1 MGLRLGTLECINI
14 IRHDYY
20 NREISEIIKG
30 KVNILIVGGGYGDSL
45 EDYCSSDLKITFTD
59 IELDAVEYVRR
70 QYLDGEIILDSSD
83 LVHTEF
89 EIMK

>member
-1 MGLRLGTLECINI
+1 MARIYFKSDNSKPVAYTHLTETLE
-14 IRHDYY
+14 R
-20 NREISEIIKG
+20 
-30 KVNILIVGGGYGDSL
+30 V
-45 EDYCSSDLKITFTD
+45 
-59 IELDAVEYVRR
+59 IEFDVDEMDCDAVEYVRR

>member
-45 EDYCSSDLKITFTD
+45 EDPL
-59 IELDAVEYVRR
+59 A
-70 QYLDGEIILDSSD
+70 
-83 LVHTEF
+83 
-89 EIMK
+89 

>member
-1 MGLRLGTLECINI
+1 MSR
-14 IRHDYY
+14 
-20 NREISEIIKG
+20 
-30 KVNILIVGGGYGDSL
+30 
-45 EDYCSSDLKITFTD
+45 KITVCITETLQRLIEVD
-59 IELDAVEYVRR
+59 IDEMDGDAVEYVRR